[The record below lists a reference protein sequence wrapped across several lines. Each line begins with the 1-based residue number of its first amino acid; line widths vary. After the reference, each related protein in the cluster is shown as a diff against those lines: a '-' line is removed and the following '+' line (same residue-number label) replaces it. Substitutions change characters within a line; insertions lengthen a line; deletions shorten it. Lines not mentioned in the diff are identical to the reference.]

1 MAPRFLA
8 GYEGYDSRQLA
19 NMAHL
24 EFFEDGTAVVFD
36 YRNRDPL
43 DHNALAL
50 PVKDMEEAVNVP

>member
-1 MAPRFLA
+1 
-8 GYEGYDSRQLA
+8 
-19 NMAHL
+19 MAHL